1 MKKLF
6 LFFVLS
12 MFYFLSS
19 PSNAKA
25 EITCQPIYGGG
36 QTCITTG
43 TISVN
48 KTVMN
53 PQTNKMVDNLGIND
67 PKYGPEYI
75 VTFQLAITNTSNS
88 VISQIDV
95 RDTIPQFMNFSAGP
109 GNFDQSTKNL
119 NFRIENLNANE
130 TRVFN
135 VLGRVVNSNSLPNSS
150 IVCVVNQVNAVTN
163 QGSTAQD
170 NAQFCIE
177 KTLPVTT
184 TITTKGGFPV
194 FPPTDVITAPKTGP
208 ESLALFSLI
217 PTAIAGV
224 ALRKYSIKKGSVN

>member
-1 MKKLF
+1 MKKFF
-6 LFFVLS
+6 LFFLLSVL
-12 MFYFLSS
+12 YFLFPSS
-19 PSNAKA
+19 AKA

-53 PQTNKMVDNLGIND
+53 PKTNIMVDNLGIND
-67 PKYGPEYI
+67 PKYGPGFI
-75 VTFQLAITNTSNS
+75 VTFQLAITNTTNS

-109 GNFDQSTKNL
+109 GNFDQATKTL

-135 VLGRVVNSNSLPNSS
+135 VLGRVVDVNNLPNSS

-163 QGSTAQD
+163 QGATAQD

-177 KTLPVTT
+177 KNLLPTTVT
-184 TITTKGGFPV
+184 TTKGGFPV
-194 FPPTDVITAPKTGP
+194 LSPTDVTSAPKTGP
-208 ESLALFSLI
+208 ESLILLSLI
-217 PTAIAGV
+217 PTGIAGF
-224 ALRKYSIKKGSVN
+224 ALRKYSIKKESVN

>member
-6 LFFVLS
+6 LFFLLSVLYLI
-12 MFYFLSS
+12 F

-48 KTVMN
+48 KTVLN

-67 PKYGPEYI
+67 PKYGPGFI
-75 VTFQLAITNTSNS
+75 VTFQLSITNTSNS

-95 RDTIPQFMNFSAGP
+95 RDIIPQFMNFSAGP

-135 VLGRVVNSNSLPNSS
+135 VLGRVADANSLPNSS
-150 IVCVVNQVNAVTN
+150 VVCVVNQVQAITN
-163 QGSTAQD
+163 QGATAQD

-177 KTLPVTT
+177 KGLPAPVV
-184 TITTKGGFPV
+184 TTKGGFPV
-194 FPPTDVITAPKTGP
+194 FPPTDVTTAPTTGP
-208 ESLALFSLI
+208 ESLALLALI
-217 PTAIAGV
+217 PAGISGLL
-224 ALRKYSIKKGSVN
+224 LRKYSMKKEAVN